1 MAILG
6 IIFFVDI
13 SQWYYN
19 GLLNFTQC
27 IVSLYV
33 TPVIRS
39 SDSDIECVISS
50 HDCAFFIAWNH
61 KKWAEKIHLA
71 LFLAASFI
79 LGHYDNS
86 LREEMFREDI
96 CLIIIMKH
104 KEWFQAIRYL
114 WRIKTLLHHIFVSSF
129 ICMLKSCIAF
139 MKMIFLI
146 NRTNLHESCFVLQ
159 VNRNFT

>member
-6 IIFFVDI
+6 MSLFANI

-104 KEWFQAIRYL
+104 KEWFQANTPGYYTIFLFLVLFICWSHVYLL
-114 WRIKTLLHHIFVSSF
+114 WRWYSW
-129 ICMLKSCIAF
+129 
-139 MKMIFLI
+139 
-146 NRTNLHESCFVLQ
+146 
-159 VNRNFT
+159 

>member
-6 IIFFVDI
+6 IMFFVNI

-96 CLIIIMKH
+96 CLIMLINTKNDSKLYVI
-104 KEWFQAIRYL
+104 
-114 WRIKTLLHHIFVSSF
+114 HHIFVSSF
-129 ICMLKSCIAF
+129 ICMPKSFISF

>member
-1 MAILG
+1 MPILG
-6 IIFFVDI
+6 IMFFVNK

-50 HDCAFFIAWNH
+50 HDCAFFIAWNN

-96 CLIIIMKH
+96 CLIIILKH
-104 KEWFQAIRYL
+104 KERFQAIRYL

-139 MKMIFLI
+139 RKMIFLI

>member
-1 MAILG
+1 MLAILG
-6 IIFFVDI
+6 IILFVSI

-104 KEWFQAIRYL
+104 KEWFQAIRY
-114 WRIKTLLHHIFVSSF
+114 IFVSSF
-129 ICMLKSCIAF
+129 ISMLKSCISF